1 MSQMILIA
9 WRGMKETASRNGEEM
24 AWTAS
29 HDAVHLPPPTTTTWR
44 RRRRLSV
51 DGMTLGGTFV
61 RSLLFLWR
69 SLTGLEEEDGLLT
82 NVEVD
87 EANLVGDVGAELGA
101 DDAVPGGA
109 VFLVEGLLDGQSDVL
124 LLLVSTN
131 SLFAQSDG
139 VSFEGVGHVA
149 GLDPALELDRESRG
163 GGLSGG
169 GLGGGGL
176 GRGGLGGG
184 SLGRGLGS
192 GGFGRGFVRHGSL
205 LQEVM

>member
-1 MSQMILIA
+1 MI
-9 WRGMKETASRNGEEM
+9 WRSARHS
-24 AWTAS
+24 
-29 HDAVHLPPPTTTTWR
+29 
-44 RRRRLSV
+44 
-51 DGMTLGGTFV
+51 
-61 RSLLFLWR
+61 SLLSLKTGVFLT
-69 SLTGLEEEDGLLT
+69 SLEEENGFLA

-87 EANLVGDVGAELGA
+87 EADLVSDVGAELGA

-109 VFLVEGLLDGQSDVL
+109 VFFVKGLLDGQSDVL
-124 LLLVSTN
+124 LLLVSTD

-169 GLGGGGL
+169 GLGGG
-176 GRGGLGGG
+176 

-192 GGFGRGFVRHGSL
+192 GGFGRGFVRHGSW
-205 LQEVM
+205 LQ